1 MKRLAEVLSMN
12 EGKVEFVRSAH
23 FSARVVEFS
32 DPVGEHP
39 DSVEYVISMK
49 GPESLMQSM
58 SDARKDIQDMLNKMD
73 RLVDS
78 IQ

>member
-1 MKRLAEVLSMN
+1 MKRLDELLKVTES
-12 EGKVEFVRSAH
+12 KVELMRSTY
-23 FSARVVEFS
+23 FSARVEEFS

-58 SDARKDIQDMLNKMD
+58 SDAKKDIQDMLNKMD
-73 RLVDS
+73 KLVDS